1 MSFVDKIRGIAEKNA
16 SDLASAGVKV
26 ENLPSSLSKLDVDII
41 QTQTKILIYATVP
54 GVSLDDIEISI
65 GDENDVVTIEGMKAM
80 PADSESGEKKNL
92 RSECQWGMF
101 FREII
106 LPQEIN
112 VAEVEAKLDKGVL
125 TLKMP
130 LIRLAGKG
138 KKRIEVKTS

>member
-16 SDLASAGVKV
+16 SVAAGGNVQV
-26 ENLPSSLSKLDVDII
+26 ENLPSSLSKLDVDIV
-41 QTQTKILIYATVP
+41 QTPTKILIYAWAP
-54 GVSLDDIEISI
+54 GVSLEDIEISI

-80 PADSESGEKKNL
+80 PADMESGEKKIL
-92 RSECQWGMF
+92 RQECQWGMF

-112 VAEVEAKLDKGVL
+112 VAEVEAKLDKGIL

-138 KKRIEVKTS
+138 KKRIEVKTT